1 MSFTFGSSSTNP
13 SSAGGAAGASSGFSF
28 GGASNTSFSFGAPTT
43 APGTSTGQSSGTSFS
58 FGGAAPTFGA
68 AAAPAAGS
76 TPALSFGAPASTATP
91 SSITPA
97 FGLTGGS
104 AAPAAS
110 TGAAPGG
117 LSFGFGAAKP
127 SEPAKPAN
135 APSLSFGSTTPSF
148 GAAATTAPT
157 ASGFSFGSAATSAA
171 SAPAAPSTA
180 ASAATPSF
188 GFGAPTN
195 PSKDDAKT
203 AAAPSFGMGGFGALS
218 TPAAGGDAKKDEN
231 KPTGALSFGFGA
243 SMTTPAANNKQDETK
258 PAFGFGAA
266 VSDAKKEDNKAAPA
280 AISFGALP
288 SADSNK
294 KEDSKSGSTSVSF
307 GFGAPA
313 AITGSTE
320 QKKDGDGKKDGAL
333 SFGFGAPSTQA
344 KVEEKKGDGSTTGAA
359 STVATSSGPI
369 AKGPSPEYSALD
381 IKSIIQ
387 QWYRELAQD
396 AMDFESQAHRVNT
409 WDRQL
414 RENQKTLENVVENV
428 HRIMATH
435 SDLKQACETIEAY
448 QVDLEADIQNLSNTL
463 EMELSALQLQEPSED
478 DFEREKTFLEV
489 ETLHDAL
496 SQMEV
501 ALKKIVSDYNRSN
514 GLGEGAS
521 ASNENPLVKIVSVLN
536 SHQESLL
543 WLDEKTKQL
552 HSNIEELRGAMGNGQ
567 L

>member
-1 MSFTFGSSSTNP
+1 M
-13 SSAGGAAGASSGFSF
+13 
-28 GGASNTSFSFGAPTT
+28 
-43 APGTSTGQSSGTSFS
+43 
-58 FGGAAPTFGA
+58 
-68 AAAPAAGS
+68 
-76 TPALSFGAPASTATP
+76 
-91 SSITPA
+91 
-97 FGLTGGS
+97 
-104 AAPAAS
+104 
-110 TGAAPGG
+110 
-117 LSFGFGAAKP
+117 
-127 SEPAKPAN
+127 
-135 APSLSFGSTTPSF
+135 
-148 GAAATTAPT
+148 
-157 ASGFSFGSAATSAA
+157 
-171 SAPAAPSTA
+171 
-180 ASAATPSF
+180 
-188 GFGAPTN
+188 
-195 PSKDDAKT
+195 
-203 AAAPSFGMGGFGALS
+203 S
-218 TPAAGGDAKKDEN
+218 TPAAGGDAKKDES

-243 SMTTPAANNKQDETK
+243 AITTPAASNKQDETK

-280 AISFGALP
+280 TISFGAVP
-288 SADSNK
+288 PADSSK
-294 KEDSKSGSTSVSF
+294 KEDAKSGSAPVSF
-307 GFGAPA
+307 GFGAPTA
-313 AITGSTE
+313 SASSTASTE

-344 KVEEKKGDGSTTGAA
+344 KGEEKKGDASTTGAA

-428 HRIMATH
+428 HRIMASH

-463 EMELSALQLQEPSED
+463 EMDLATLQLQEPSED
-478 DFEREKTFLEV
+478 DFEREKTFFEV

-501 ALKKIVSDYNRSN
+501 ALKKIVNDYNRSN

-521 ASNENPLVKIVSVLN
+521 TGNENPLVKIVSVLN